1 MSVHTLPLVLCIHL
15 KRFDHGQRAGTS
27 ATGGSTKIDNYVA
40 FPLEGLDL
48 QPYLHQSLASPLSPA
63 TGPRP
68 APNGNGLGNGSSQPQ
83 QQQHQ
88 QSHTGSNRF
97 TRSSNGALYDLFC
110 VIVHRGT
117 LDTGHYL
124 CYIRNGGSWFK
135 TDDRVVTRVEP
146 AEVAAANASVTCMRR
161 RTRAHARIAHRF
173 ARPRCDQFRSA
184 LLQTERAQHSPTAL
198 RDFVCANLTLTVHF
212 LHADICSF
220 TFDNSCLAESAVS
233 SSCMQK
239 RMQKR

>member
-15 KRFDHGQRAGTS
+15 KRFDHGHGQARAGTS
-27 ATGGSTKIDNYVA
+27 AAASTKIDNYVA

-68 APNGNGLGNGSSQPQ
+68 APNGIGNGVGNGSSQQ
-83 QQQHQ
+83 QQQQ

-97 TRSSNGALYDLFC
+97 TRSNGSNGALYDLFC

-124 CYIRNGGSWFK
+124 CYIRNGGAWFK

-146 AEVAAANASVTCMRR
+146 AEVQAANASVDIAHTHAQ
-161 RTRAHARIAHRF
+161 RTRATPI
-173 ARPRCDQFRSA
+173 QSGQK
-184 LLQTERAQHSPTAL
+184 L
-198 RDFVCANLTLTVHF
+198 VANRTLTRPALNTRF
-212 LHADICSF
+212 P
-220 TFDNSCLAESAVS
+220 
-233 SSCMQK
+233 
-239 RMQKR
+239 